1 MQLGSDKP
9 KFTPTKTSIGVILCR
24 KNVLTQRPEVLL
36 VHKRYT
42 YAFAEFVHGR
52 YSRGLV
58 PAVGTKNK
66 ASTVHSSLDNMSR
79 EELLDIYSLNFSQM
93 WYRIWLSHD
102 NIEFYHKKNARFQ
115 SVFMRFD
122 GGAELRRL
130 CLSARG
136 SGALLW
142 EVPKGRRLGPREPDI
157 MCAVRE
163 MREETGVNKSEYRLL
178 PGAIRRNSYISSGT
192 RYVNI
197 YFVAMCL
204 PSSTRLMCSEYINT
218 LRDLPNIAE
227 ISEVRWHDNFQIRQ
241 IDSDSFRLSKLL
253 APVFNLVHNYFAGR
267 WSMKITPII
276 IETECWTEG
285 QHKNYEH
292 TGMEHTGMEH
302 TGMEHTGMEH
312 TGMEHT
318 CMERTGMERTC
329 IKHTGI
335 KHTGI
340 KHTCMERT
348 CIKHTCMERTCIKH
362 TCMERTCMER
372 TCIKHT
378 GIKHTGIKHTGM
390 EHGQEN
396 TLEPP
401 KKQPLGGFKEP
412 IQQIP
417 KELTLEIPTLKNSE
431 AAGLSAEL
439 NSELQNDEPKDTNW
453 NVVRSRR
460 YNRSIRG
467 HKAAL
472 RSRILIDTCVPSS
485 TEVITDV
492 VMEVKSAAPK
502 NRFGQPSFRNTN
514 SSWRN
519 NGSEKADKK

>member
-1 MQLGSDKP
+1 MQLGSDKT

-302 TGMEHTGMEH
+302 TGMERTGMEH
-312 TGMEHT
+312 TG
-318 CMERTGMERTC
+318 MERTGMERTC

-335 KHTGI
+335 KH
-340 KHTCMERT
+340 
-348 CIKHTCMERTCIKH
+348 
-362 TCMERTCMER
+362 

>member
-1 MQLGSDKP
+1 MQLGLDKP

-24 KNVLTQRPEVLL
+24 KNVITQRPEVLL

-58 PAVGTKNK
+58 PVVGTKNK
-66 ASTVHSSLDNMSR
+66 ASTVHSLLDNMSR

-163 MREETGVNKSEYRLL
+163 MREETGVNKSEYQLL

-204 PSSTRLMCSEYINT
+204 SSSTRLMCSEYINT

-253 APVFNLVHNYFAGR
+253 TPVFNLVHNYFAGR

-276 IETECWTEG
+276 IETECWTEE
-285 QHKNYEH
+285 QHKNYKH

-312 TGMEHT
+312 TG
-318 CMERTGMERTC
+318 
-329 IKHTGI
+329 
-335 KHTGI
+335 
-340 KHTCMERT
+340 
-348 CIKHTCMERTCIKH
+348 
-362 TCMERTCMER
+362 
-372 TCIKHT
+372 
-378 GIKHTGIKHTGM
+378 IKHTGM

-396 TLEPP
+396 TLELP
-401 KKQPLGGFKEP
+401 KKQTLGGFKEP

-417 KELTLEIPTLKNSE
+417 KELTLVIPTLENSE
-431 AAGLSAEL
+431 AAELNSEFNSELSAELSAELCAEL
-439 NSELQNDEPKDTNW
+439 NSELQKDEPKDTNW

>member
-318 CMERTGMERTC
+318 GMEHTGMERT
-329 IKHTGI
+329 G
-335 KHTGI
+335 
-340 KHTCMERT
+340 
-348 CIKHTCMERTCIKH
+348 
-362 TCMERTCMER
+362 MER